1 MSTQTCVEYPEG
13 FTFANL
19 ADSLRAREVMRY
31 GVISIDRREPIHKAA
46 SLMLQMNASCLPVTQ
61 EGLIAGMLSDKDL
74 LRSYH
79 KQGYLPGL
87 AEDYMTESYISYDVE
102 DYLSNISQCLNE
114 NSFRHVPILMQ
125 GMLAGMITR
134 SDLICKFL
142 KHARTVNPSDD
153 YPKQGS
159 RLMAA
164 DAMKLGLASLLPD
177 ATFAEAMDL
186 MVKQHVTGISIV
198 NPTGE
203 LLGIITE
210 KDILSNIC
218 HVDVITTKV
227 EDHMTRDVIAF
238 GPDSDLGEICE
249 CLIEHDFHQVPVVN
263 SNRLVGIITQS
274 DVLKAR
280 MRFFKV

>member
-1 MSTQTCVEYPEG
+1 MNTQICVEYPEG
-13 FTFANL
+13 FTFAEL
-19 ADSLRAREVMRY
+19 ADSLRAKEVMRY
-31 GVISIDRREPIHKAA
+31 GVISIDRQEPIHKAA
-46 SLMLQMNASCLPVTQ
+46 SLMVQMNVSCLPVTQ

-102 DYLSNISQCLNE
+102 DYLSKICQCLNE
-114 NSFRHVPILMQ
+114 NSFRHIPILMQ

-142 KHARTVNPSDD
+142 KHARTVNPSDN
-153 YPKQGS
+153 YRKQGS
-159 RLMAA
+159 RFMAA
-164 DAMKLGLASLLPD
+164 DAMKCGLPSLLPNV
-177 ATFAEAMDL
+177 TFAEAMDL
-186 MVKQHVTGISIV
+186 IVKQHVTGIPIV

-210 KDILSNIC
+210 KDILSNISN
-218 HVDVITTKV
+218 VDVLTTKV
-227 EDHMTRDVIAF
+227 EDYMTRDVIAF
-238 GPDSDLGEICE
+238 GPNSDLGEVCE
-249 CLIEHDFHQVPVVN
+249 CLLKHDFHQVPVVN
-263 SNRLVGIITQS
+263 SNRLVGIITRS

-280 MRFFKV
+280 MGFFKL